1 MADTRDFQRP
11 TAQARTTVDAYTS
24 PSTSRDVADERT
36 WVLSR
41 NIRQPIPYG
50 APRPSM
56 LIDLLRPDDLL
67 NLSIECYNIRLDH
80 SDPGRPALVRDSQ
93 DISAFLAVQF
103 PSQHV
108 QEQAYF
114 EVRKANGDPSQYDEP
129 PPFEKGRAGAHAAG
143 PSRLVF
149 RLPESGP
156 GSRIPYS
163 TNGLLDW
170 AMLIPQLSP
179 RAVPPGETPSGVAA
193 EMRAPGVLE
202 TAIEFPYRLL
212 LSPDRKALWT
222 NAVEPITHAGRTE
235 VWHTRLALPGGS
247 TPVATTAEAPAYARA
262 LWSLDY
268 HTSTARAWEQIEP
281 GGFRSSMTAYDR
293 RQIVRLSSDFS
304 LTYQNPS
311 KTTPTAPASPYGG
324 YTKIPGASV
333 AASAAQQPLSITP
346 EMSPVINPTQEINAI
361 VPHDWSSVVPPPP
374 TRPIEVEQLMLSPLG
389 GWLKSRGSW
398 DPIETV
404 APHPDPE
411 SFTVSEWRHIASQGR
426 DEFVRVV
433 YEGYLFPFG
442 HRAALI
448 KVTERK
454 FLTNPEG
461 SSNGTPYA
469 YLRQHEYIVVR
480 QPTLTYSETA
490 FANAG
495 REMPYRK
502 IEIKTLVTPDTLP
515 PDAPTV
521 AFNSTNTNSPFAWM
535 LPAGYPAFWI
545 RTADGPFPFHVR
557 ATSAYGDT
565 NDFTATLAFVIASGT
580 PPPGKSAPHIP
591 LSDAA
596 LTSVIG
602 VYDAASVTSALRG
615 QRLTY
620 APPLDGHDTTTLT
633 TDALMFT
640 ATSSPHMAAGFV
652 PCLRQADVRLTSVE
666 HLLGAPTTTTIKY
679 FSDYLT
685 HGYDSGPGVFAE
697 FKHPVTTVF
706 SAEKGGGVSTPNM
719 SLVGLSQKTGPVG
732 GKPSDPHTSLKLTVK
747 NEFHPKEYFEAA
759 AAKFLGKISLADMF
773 EIDPFA
779 DQHAPKITTRL
790 DPPGVSVP
798 KAVITSLEWN
808 PVISGPKTVAEL
820 LQIDQHSVFKL
831 VGSFTRPLT
840 SDPSEFS
847 FQGSLTAFKLQ
858 FTKIVVISFDRFA
871 FTSQSGQ
878 KPNVSVDL
886 SGDHPVQFDGPL
898 KFLNSLEDVIAAGGF
913 GGNGPYLHVNTTG
926 VTVGYS
932 LAIPPVSVGVLS
944 LQHAVFDAS
953 LTLPFLDGAP
963 LIDFNFATRNHPFLL
978 TVEAFA
984 GGGYLHMQL
993 DSGAVRIVEGA
1004 FEFGGNFALDL
1015 GVASGGVHLLAGI
1028 YLRLT
1033 KDTSTGVSTSNLTG
1047 FVRMGGELSVL
1058 DVISASLEF
1067 DLDLSYYDASD
1078 GTGGEARGQATL
1090 TVSVHIA
1097 FFSSTVEL
1105 TVERSYGGAA
1115 GDPTLDEIM
1124 APSDWASYAAAFA

>member
-1 MADTRDFQRP
+1 MADQRDLQRP
-11 TAQARTTVDAYTS
+11 AAQARPTVDAYTTH
-24 PSTSRDVADERT
+24 STGREVADERT

-41 NIRQPIPYG
+41 NIRQPLPYG
-50 APRPSM
+50 APRPSI
-56 LIDLLRPDDLL
+56 LIDLLRPDDLV
-67 NLSIECYNIRLDH
+67 NLSIECYNIRLDL
-80 SDPGRPALVRDSQ
+80 SDPAHPALVRDSY
-93 DISAFLAVQF
+93 DLSAFLAVQF

-108 QEQAYF
+108 EEQAYF
-114 EVRKANGDPSQYDEP
+114 EARKANGDPSLYDEP
-129 PPFEKGRAGAHAAG
+129 PFETGRAGAHAAG

-149 RLPESGP
+149 RLPDSGP

-163 TNGLLDW
+163 TKALLDW
-170 AMLIPQLSP
+170 AALIPQLSP
-179 RAVPPGETPSGVAA
+179 RAATPDETPAGIAA
-193 EMRAPGVLE
+193 QMRAPGVLE
-202 TAIEFPYRLL
+202 TAIELPYRLL
-212 LSPDRKALWT
+212 LSPDRSALWT
-222 NAVEPITHAGRTE
+222 NAVEPVTHAGRTE

-247 TPVATTAEAPAYARA
+247 APVATTAEAPAYMRA

-268 HTSTARAWEQIEP
+268 STPTARNWEKVEP

-293 RQIVRLSSDFS
+293 RQVVRLSSDFS
-304 LTYQNPS
+304 LTYKNS
-311 KTTPTAPASPYGG
+311 SSAPATPAAPYGG
-324 YTKIPGASV
+324 YTKIPGVSV
-333 AASAAQQPLSITP
+333 ATNAAQQPLSIAP
-346 EMSPVINPTQEINAI
+346 EMSPVSGAFQDITVQRDRSAVEL
-361 VPHDWSSVVPPPP
+361 VSP

-389 GWLKSRGSW
+389 GWLKSRGAW
-398 DPIETV
+398 DPIGTE
-404 APHPDPE
+404 APAPDPE

-454 FLTNPEG
+454 FQSNPSG
-461 SSNGTPYA
+461 PMGGTPYA

-480 QPTLTYSETA
+480 QPTLTYPETA

-495 REMPYRK
+495 REMPYKK

-521 AFNSTNTNSPFAWM
+521 AFNPTSTNSPFAWM

-545 RTADGPFPFHVR
+545 KTADGPFPFHVQ
-557 ATSAYGDT
+557 ATSAYGET

-580 PPPGKSAPHIP
+580 PLPKTAAPHIP

-596 LTSVIG
+596 LTSVISA
-602 VYDAASVTSALRG
+602 YDAASVTSALSG

-640 ATSSPHMAAGFV
+640 ATSSPQVAAGFV

-679 FSDYLT
+679 FSDYLA
-685 HGYDSGPGVFAE
+685 HGYDDGPGIFAE
-697 FKHPVTTVF
+697 FMRPVATIF
-706 SAEKGGGVSTPNM
+706 SAEKGGGISMPNM

-732 GKPSDPHTSLKLTVK
+732 GKSSDPHTSLQVTVK
-747 NEFHPKEYFEAA
+747 NEFRPKEYFEEA

-779 DQHAPKITTRL
+779 DRHAPKITTQL
-790 DPPGVSVP
+790 DPPGVAVP

-808 PVISGPKTVAEL
+808 PVISGPKTVGEL

-831 VGSFTRPLT
+831 VGSITRPLT
-840 SDPSEFS
+840 SVPSEFS
-847 FQGSLTAFKLQ
+847 FQGSLTSFKLQ
-858 FTKIVVISFDRFA
+858 FSKIIVINFDRFA

-898 KFLNSLEDVIAAGGF
+898 RFLNTLEDVIAAGGF
-913 GGNGPYLHVNTTG
+913 GGNGPYLHVNTAG

-953 LTLPFLDGAP
+953 LTLPFLDGTP
-963 LIDFNFATRNHPFLL
+963 LIDFNFASRSHPFLL

-984 GGGYLHMQL
+984 GGGYLHVQL
-993 DSGAVRIVEGA
+993 DSEVVRIVEGA

-1015 GVASGGVHLLAGI
+1015 GVASGGVHILAGI

-1033 KDTSTGVSTSNLTG
+1033 NDPSTHRSTSDLTG

-1067 DLDLSYYDASD
+1067 DLDLSYYAASD

-1090 TVSVHIA
+1090 TVAVHVA
-1097 FFSSTVEL
+1097 FFSTSVEL
-1105 TVERSYGGAA
+1105 TVERSYGGTA